1 MKLSKALELI
11 KYEIGGQLLGL
22 KQIPVLSG
30 KPGIGKTESIKSMA
44 IQNGYYIIHYPLSSE
59 TVEEMSGI
67 PDFRDDNIE
76 YESVT
81 GLMNNKI
88 TIWSIPQMLHEVT
101 KASLTNKKVLL
112 ILDDIHTVNIQIQ
125 NYLFALLLDRVL
137 GKYKLPKNVAMVGIM
152 NDSELSGFK
161 GFNAAIIDRMSIYNV
176 EFDFQTWYKI
186 IGPSLHPLIAFF
198 LRECYKLNE
207 TSMIIGEESRVE
219 KTATPRSWTELSNFF
234 KILDSNNYEYDMKDI
249 VTIAETRVGKDAAT
263 KLSMHYTLQQKYDL
277 LNKVKNNIMFEINK
291 DDIVQQILM
300 AQIIRYIDK
309 NNDANYVYDLLIHN
323 IECQIFVTTLIEE
336 LLILKLNSRKHV
348 YTKLLDMINSSDN
361 EIIKKIY
368 NEMGQI

>member
-11 KYEIGGQLLGL
+11 KFEIGGQLLGL

-30 KPGIGKTESIKSMA
+30 KPGIGKTESIKSLA
-44 IQNGYYIIHYPLSSE
+44 NQLGYYIIHYPLSSE

-81 GLMNNKI
+81 GVMNNKI

-101 KASLTNKKVLL
+101 KASLNNEKVLL

-137 GKYKLPKNVAMVGIM
+137 GKYKLPKNVAMIGIM

-176 EFDFQTWYKI
+176 EFDFESWYKI
-186 IGPSLHPLIAFF
+186 IGSSLHPFIAFF
-198 LRECYKLNE
+198 LRECYKLKE
-207 TSMIIGEESRVE
+207 IDMIIGEESRTE
-219 KTATPRSWTELSNFF
+219 KTPTPRSWTELSNFF
-234 KILDSNNYEYDMKDI
+234 KILDSNNYKYDIKDI

-263 KLSMHYTLQQKYDL
+263 KLSMHYGLQQKYDL
-277 LNKVKNNIMFEINK
+277 INK
-291 DDIVQQILM
+291 AINHEIFSIDKNDVVQQILM
-300 AQIIRYIDK
+300 AQIIRYINK
-309 NNDANYVYDLLIHN
+309 PNDADYIYDLLIEN
-323 IECQIFVTTLIEE
+323 IDCQIFITTLIEE
-336 LLILKLNSRKHV
+336 LLIIKLNSRKHV
-348 YTKLLDMINSSDN
+348 YTKLLDIINSSDN
-361 EIIKKIY
+361 ETIKKIY
-368 NEMGQI
+368 DEME